1 MKKRLLTILTAL
13 FLSFGVQ
20 AQYNMDFGINFGASN
35 YMGEIGGMQFEA
47 NPFLV
52 DMIVPQTGMAF
63 GGFYRYSFTD
73 RLAAKVQLNWV
84 RIHGADSLSD
94 VNEAPQ
100 RFARN
105 LSFRT
110 DIFELMITGEY
121 NWLVINDIS
130 RRSRKRIDFASYAF
144 AGFGALLYYPHAK
157 LDDKW
162 YYLRPLATEGVD
174 NEYNEMTIAVPLGV
188 GAHFTIDNKYRIG
201 MEIGYRFSFTDYLDD
216 VSTRYPSPTD
226 LPYAESLALSSRSR
240 EVYATGQYDNLPDE
254 GFYRINES
262 NNSIRG
268 NPETNDGYLLVQFNV
283 SYVIDMGGAFHRSRY
298 KSLINRKRARSKF

>member
-1 MKKRLLTILTAL
+1 MKKGLLAL
-13 FLSFGVQ
+13 FTVISLSFTAQ
-20 AQYNMDFGINFGASN
+20 AQYSMDFGLNLGASN
-35 YMGEIGGMQFEA
+35 YMGEIGGMQFDA

-52 DMIVPQTGMAF
+52 DMLVPQTGMAF
-63 GGFYRYSFTD
+63 GGFYRYSFND
-73 RLAAKVQLNWV
+73 RLSAKVQLNWV

-94 VNEAPQ
+94 PDEAPQ

-110 DIFELMITGEY
+110 DIFEVMLTGEY

-157 LDDKW
+157 LDDNW

-188 GAHFTIDNKYRIG
+188 GAHFTIENKYRIG
-201 MEIGYRFSFTDYLDD
+201 MEIGYRFAFTDYLDD
-216 VSTRYPSPTD
+216 VSTDYAAPSE
-226 LPYAESLALSSRSR
+226 LPYAESIALASRSR
-240 EVYATGQYDNLPDE
+240 EVYATGKYDNLPNE
-254 GFYRINES
+254 GFYRGDER
-262 NNSIRG
+262 NSPIRG
-268 NPETNDGYLLVQFNV
+268 NPDTNDGYLMVQFNV
-283 SYVIDMGGAFHRSRY
+283 SYVLDMGGAFHRSRY
-298 KSLINRKRARSKF
+298 RSLINRKRARSKF